1 MKIERVREDLW
12 RGVEGAW
19 ELDIVGPISIW
30 EEEGERVESWRWDLY
45 LRLPASSEP
54 VLADDSGRMG
64 LDLRSFEQALSSGEG
79 RLGEL
84 RKQVGTVSSEEV
96 G

>member
-1 MKIERVREDLW
+1 MKIDKVREDLW
-12 RGVEGAW
+12 RGVEGVW
-19 ELDIVGPISIW
+19 ELDITGPISIW

-45 LRLPASSEP
+45 VPLPASSEP
-54 VLADDSGRMG
+54 VLADDSERMG
-64 LDLRSFEQALSSGEG
+64 LDLRSFEQALSSGER

-84 RKQVGTVSSEEV
+84 RKQLGVVSSEEV